1 MVDEKIETYKVRL
14 IAKCYSQKLGFDCEE
29 TFSPIVMLK
38 SIRIFLSIATHLDY
52 KIWLKSIKTMLLND
66 YLDENLYMM

>member
-1 MVDEKIETYKVRL
+1 MKKMVDEKIETYKVRL

-52 KIWLKSIKTMLLND
+52 KI
-66 YLDENLYMM
+66 